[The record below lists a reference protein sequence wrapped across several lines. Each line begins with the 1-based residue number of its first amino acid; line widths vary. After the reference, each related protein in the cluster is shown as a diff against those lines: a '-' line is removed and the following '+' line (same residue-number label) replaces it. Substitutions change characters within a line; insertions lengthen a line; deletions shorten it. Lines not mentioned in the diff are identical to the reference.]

1 MKRVLAVLLLG
12 IISLTSL
19 TGFAWIEQQG
29 SLFNYRITV
38 PVFFY
43 AD

>member
-19 TGFAWIEQQG
+19 TGFARIEQQG
-29 SLFNYRITV
+29 SLLTTE
-38 PVFFY
+38 
-43 AD
+43 